1 MRSNSLNSSSSNYQT
16 NKLKEKYSHFFDS
29 EDIEG
34 DQKILSPQ
42 DLQSSYHNQNRS
54 KRMISCDVQTYDQ
67 KKQEAQQKQL
77 IQEQLNSSYQYQ
89 NQYFNDN
96 NNEKRFYPK
105 TENYNQLNQQK
116 ILKQNQDELNFL
128 KEQFLN
134 KVEEIQSNLK
144 SIDPYKISL
153 NSIHSN
159 TNNFNQ
165 TYIKR
170 QEELNANMLQIN
182 HLFDKQNFLDSG
194 SSQEVNKNLQKYNND
209 SDQNIIKNTHLNR
222 KPPFAHPAGESSILK
237 TKINQNDFFDESH
250 QNNTTQKQEMLQ
262 QIQESTTAKNKDLKD
277 KSLLEILKKKENLYE
292 KAKRDYNLIKQGIN
306 FNYQKDIGNGGSK
319 DPYKNYSRDSLDR
332 QKIYFYDSFMPSNMR
347 MMKSPYQ
354 LLKYKINSRAKF
366 DIQNCISELS
376 SINSSL
382 RSTNYK

>member
-16 NKLKEKYSHFFDS
+16 NKLKEKYSHFFDN

-42 DLQSSYHNQNRS
+42 DLQSSNRSQNRS
-54 KRMISCDVQTYDQ
+54 KRMASFDAQAFDQ
-67 KKQEAQQKQL
+67 KKQETQQQQL

-89 NQYFNDN
+89 NQHTN
-96 NNEKRFYPK
+96 NNVLRFHPK
-105 TENYNQLNQQK
+105 TENYNHLNQQK
-116 ILKQNQDELNFL
+116 IIKQNQDELNFL

-170 QEELNANMLQIN
+170 QEELNANILQIN
-182 HLFDKQNFLDSG
+182 QLFDKQNFLDSAG
-194 SSQEVNKNLQKYNND
+194 GSQEIKKNLQQYNND
-209 SDQNIIKNTHLNR
+209 SDQNIIKNSHQNR
-222 KPPFAHPAGESSILK
+222 KPPFAHPAGESSIVK

-262 QIQESTTAKNKDLKD
+262 IQESTNAKNKDLKD

-306 FNYQKDIGNGGSK
+306 FNYQKDICNGGSK

-366 DIQNCISELS
+366 DIQNCIQELS

>member
-29 EDIEG
+29 DDIEG

-42 DLQSSYHNQNRS
+42 DLQSSNRSQNRNM
-54 KRMISCDVQTYDQ
+54 RMISCDVQTFDQ

-89 NQYFNDN
+89 NQHTTN
-96 NNEKRFYPK
+96 NNVQRFYPK

-128 KEQFLN
+128 KEQFLS

-159 TNNFNQ
+159 SNNFNQ

-170 QEELNANMLQIN
+170 QEELNANILQIN
-182 HLFDKQNFLDSG
+182 QLFDKQNFLDSG
-194 SSQEVNKNLQKYNND
+194 SSQGVQKNLRQFNNE
-209 SDQNIIKNTHLNR
+209 SDQNIIKNAHLNR
-222 KPPFAHPAGESSILK
+222 KPPFAHPAGESSIVK

-262 QIQESTTAKNKDLKD
+262 IQESTNTKNKDLKD

-292 KAKRDYNLIKQGIN
+292 KAKRDYNLVKQGLN
-306 FNYQKDIGNGGSK
+306 FNYQKDICNRGSK
-319 DPYKNYSRDSLDR
+319 DPYKNYSRDSLER
-332 QKIYFYDSFMPSNMR
+332 QKIYFIDSFMPSNMR

-366 DIQNCISELS
+366 DIQNCIQELS

-382 RSTNYK
+382 KSTNYK